1 MRRLAAFLFV
11 LALLACGTPA
21 FSQSTSA
28 GLTPCGIGITINVT
42 TTSANSQLQSC
53 GPVAVV
59 YNNGTDDVYLA
70 LGSAST
76 TAATTSGWILP
87 SGHSITLNVGTN
99 RLYLAAIAPSSIS
112 TIKVVQGLGSP
123 AISGGGGSGG
133 GGGGGAVTVAD
144 GADVAEGT
152 TTDGACAGD
161 ATSGCTALARLSRIS
176 ARLTTILGTG
186 IPVTNANA
194 NGQAT
199 MANSS
204 PVVLASNQTAADP
217 CMFQAK
223 TNLPISQNGTSS
235 VQLIA
240 LSGSTSIYVCSLSLI
255 AAGATTVALTTGT
268 GSACVTGN
276 AAVMGSTT
284 ANIANAM
291 SFAANGGLTLG
302 NGQGTVAKGAAS
314 SELCMILGSNVF
326 VSGNL
331 TYVQQ

>member
-1 MRRLAAFLFV
+1 MRSLRPLLLWSSLGLVAWAGYAVSQVVPSPGPPTGIACAFNTVPPTL
-11 LALLACGTPA
+11 
-21 FSQSTSA
+21 
-28 GLTPCGIGITINVT
+28 
-42 TTSANSQLQSC
+42 
-53 GPVAVV
+53 
-59 YNNGTDDVYLA
+59 
-70 LGSAST
+70 
-76 TAATTSGWILP
+76 TSGQAGWVQCDNAGKI
-87 SGHSITLNVGTN
+87 IT
-99 RLYLAAIAPSSIS
+99 
-112 TIKVVQGLGSP
+112 
-123 AISGGGGSGG
+123 SGG
-133 GGGGGAVTVAD
+133 GGGGGAVTIAD

-161 ATSGCTALARLSRIS
+161 ATSGCTVLARLSRIS
-176 ARLTTILGTG
+176 ARLTTILSTG

-204 PVVLASNQTAADP
+204 PVVIASNQTAADP

-240 LSGSTSIYVCSLSLI
+240 LSGSTSIYVCSMFLMTNST
-255 AAGATTVALTTGT
+255 ATTFAITTGT

-276 AAVMGSTT
+276 AAVIGTTT
-284 ANIANAM
+284 ANIANSMNLITGAG
-291 SFAANGGLTLG
+291 FTLG
-302 NGQGTVAKGAAS
+302 SGQGTVAKGAAS
-314 SELCMILGSNVF
+314 SELCMILGANVF